1 LGGSFSF
8 PLAVTALWHPKRIAA
23 FAIALCTFH
32 SSRMDGWWKMAEG
45 ISKSETR
52 NVGNDTLFC
61 SLPAFKGGEFHE
73 ASVQNICLFSIEGRK
88 GGFL

>member
-1 LGGSFSF
+1 
-8 PLAVTALWHPKRIAA
+8 
-23 FAIALCTFH
+23 
-32 SSRMDGWWKMAEG
+32 MAGG

-61 SLPAFKGGEFHE
+61 SLLASKGGDLHE